1 MTMAD
6 KSFTTEWTGGPVN
19 YYIVEVKHPNQL
31 GEPYQAE
38 CSDIIEAL
46 GMDFNEGEAFKALG
60 MDFNEGE
67 AFKALWRTAAARTL
81 GKAKRGH
88 EALYNY
94 EKVAHYGKRKVILE
108 KARLESQ
115 SLPQALRDLNLPSSK
130 GIVA

>member
-38 CSDIIEAL
+38 CSDIIE
-46 GMDFNEGEAFKALG
+46 ALG